1 MGAKML
7 DQLEAE
13 FPEHTPRPSQAPT
26 ALDGIR
32 VVDFSHFIAGPFA
45 TMILAD
51 MGAEV
56 IKIEA
61 PGRGDDLRRYPP
73 VDARLKHGAPFLW
86 TNRNKRS
93 VAIDLKSPEG
103 VEVARDLIRTAD
115 VVVENFST
123 GVMDRFGLGYDACR
137 KINPSIIYC
146 SVSAYG
152 REGSFSDR
160 LGFDPIAQ
168 VESGFVSMNG
178 YSDREGVRALSP
190 VMDISTAMMACNAV
204 LGALV
209 ARGRTGAGQSVEV
222 SLFDN
227 AVLMTGYA
235 SMQQLFTGVDPQ
247 RHGNT
252 SPDTCPSGVFQ
263 AKDGAFYINCGNDKI
278 FQRLMAQVI
287 DRPDLA
293 SSELYATPP
302 DRIRR
307 REEIFAILG
316 DTFSQHPWS
325 HWQSRMREA
334 GVPCGKVRTVGEAI
348 RSPEARERGIVTR
361 IPHDVLGWV
370 PNVNLPI
377 RYSHTP
383 VVDPVA
389 APAVGQHTD
398 SVLRD
403 LLGYDDERLA
413 RLARSGAFGAA
424 VPEKSQVA
432 KV

>member
-1 MGAKML
+1 MAAKML
-7 DQLEAE
+7 DQLETE
-13 FPEHTPRPSQAPT
+13 FPEHTPRPSQAPR

-56 IKIEA
+56 LKIEA

-73 VDARLKHGAPFLW
+73 VDPRLKHGAPFLW

-103 VEVARDLIRTAD
+103 VEVARELIRTAD
-115 VVVENFST
+115 VIVENFST
-123 GVMDRFGLGYDACR
+123 GVMDRFGLSYDDCR

-178 YSDREGVRALSP
+178 YGDREGVRALSP

-209 ARGRTGAGQSVEV
+209 ARERTGAGQSVEV

-235 SMQQLFTGVDPQ
+235 SMQQLFTGADPQ

-263 AKDGAFYINCGNDKI
+263 ARDCAFYINCGNDKI

-307 REEIFAILG
+307 RDELFAILG
-316 DTFSQHPWS
+316 DTFSQQPWS

-370 PNVNLPI
+370 PNISLPI

-389 APAVGQHTD
+389 APAVGQHTEI
-398 SVLRD
+398 VLRD

-413 RLARSGAFGAA
+413 RLGEAGAFGVSVPSKSSRA
-424 VPEKSQVA
+424 V
-432 KV
+432 